1 MKGKGVVMEALEA
14 LGWILV
20 GFVVTMVVEIIAL
33 WYFVLKD

>member
-1 MKGKGVVMEALEA
+1 MEALEA

-20 GFVVTMVVEIIAL
+20 GFVVTMVVELIAL

>member
-1 MKGKGVVMEALEA
+1 MEALEA

>member
-1 MKGKGVVMEALEA
+1 MEALEA

-20 GFVVTMVVEIIAL
+20 GFVVTMIIEIIAL

>member
-1 MKGKGVVMEALEA
+1 MEALEA

-20 GFVVTMVVEIIAL
+20 GFVVKMVVEIIAL

>member
-1 MKGKGVVMEALEA
+1 MEALEA

-20 GFVVTMVVEIIAL
+20 GFVVTMVIEIIAL

>member
-1 MKGKGVVMEALEA
+1 MEALEA

-20 GFVVTMVVEIIAL
+20 GFVVTIVIEIIAL

>member
-1 MKGKGVVMEALEA
+1 MEALET

>member
-1 MKGKGVVMEALEA
+1 MGVLEA

-20 GFVVTMVVEIIAL
+20 GFVVTMILELIAL

>member
-1 MKGKGVVMEALEA
+1 MEALEA

-20 GFVVTMVVEIIAL
+20 GFVVTMVIEILAL

>member
-1 MKGKGVVMEALEA
+1 MEALEA

-20 GFVVTMVVEIIAL
+20 GFVATMVVEIIAL

>member
-1 MKGKGVVMEALEA
+1 MGALEA

>member
-1 MKGKGVVMEALEA
+1 MEALEA

-20 GFVVTMVVEIIAL
+20 SFVVTMVVEIIAL

>member
-1 MKGKGVVMEALEA
+1 MGVLET

>member
-1 MKGKGVVMEALEA
+1 MEALEA

-20 GFVVTMVVEIIAL
+20 GFVVTMILELIAI

>member
-1 MKGKGVVMEALEA
+1 MEALEA

-20 GFVVTMVVEIIAL
+20 GFVVTMVVEIAAL

>member
-1 MKGKGVVMEALEA
+1 MEALEA
-14 LGWILV
+14 LGWILL

>member
-1 MKGKGVVMEALEA
+1 MEALEA

-20 GFVVTMVVEIIAL
+20 GFVVTMVVEIIVL

>member
-1 MKGKGVVMEALEA
+1 MEALEA

-20 GFVVTMVVEIIAL
+20 GFVVTMILELIAL

>member
-1 MKGKGVVMEALEA
+1 MGVLET

-20 GFVVTMVVEIIAL
+20 GFIVTMVIEIIAL

>member
-1 MKGKGVVMEALEA
+1 MEALEA

-20 GFVVTMVVEIIAL
+20 GFVITMVVEIIAL

>member
-1 MKGKGVVMEALEA
+1 METLEA

>member
-1 MKGKGVVMEALEA
+1 MEALEA

-20 GFVVTMVVEIIAL
+20 GIVATMVVEIIAL

>member
-1 MKGKGVVMEALEA
+1 MEALET

-20 GFVVTMVVEIIAL
+20 GFVVTMILELIAL

>member
-1 MKGKGVVMEALEA
+1 MEALEA

-20 GFVVTMVVEIIAL
+20 GFVVTMIFELIGL

>member
-1 MKGKGVVMEALEA
+1 MEALEA

-20 GFVVTMVVEIIAL
+20 GFVVTMIVELIAL

>member
-1 MKGKGVVMEALEA
+1 MKALEA

-20 GFVVTMVVEIIAL
+20 GFVVTMILELIAR

>member
-1 MKGKGVVMEALEA
+1 MEALEA

-20 GFVVTMVVEIIAL
+20 GFIVTMVIEIIAL

>member
-1 MKGKGVVMEALEA
+1 MGTLEA

>member
-1 MKGKGVVMEALEA
+1 MEALEA
-14 LGWILV
+14 LGWMLV

>member
-1 MKGKGVVMEALEA
+1 MGVLET

-20 GFVVTMVVEIIAL
+20 GFIVTMVVEIIAL

>member
-1 MKGKGVVMEALEA
+1 MGVLET

-20 GFVVTMVVEIIAL
+20 GFVVTMILELIAL